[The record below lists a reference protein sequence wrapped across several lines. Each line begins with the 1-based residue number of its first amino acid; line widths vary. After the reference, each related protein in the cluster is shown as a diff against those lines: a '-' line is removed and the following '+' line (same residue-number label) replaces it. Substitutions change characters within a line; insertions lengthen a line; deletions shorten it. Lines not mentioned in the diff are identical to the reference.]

1 METKERYIKPEIE
14 VIEVEFEDVI
24 AHSGGNS
31 FELGGGEEVNTPRSK
46 PGFWDKD

>member
-24 AHSGGNS
+24 AQSNS
-31 FELGGGEEVNTPRSK
+31 FEIGGGEEVNTPRSK
-46 PGFWDKD
+46 PGFWDRD